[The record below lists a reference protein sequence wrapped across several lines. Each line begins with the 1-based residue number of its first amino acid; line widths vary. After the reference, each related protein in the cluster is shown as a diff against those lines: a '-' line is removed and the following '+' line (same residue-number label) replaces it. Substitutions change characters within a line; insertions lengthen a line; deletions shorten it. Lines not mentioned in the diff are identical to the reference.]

1 MKKNSKKKTKYVEKI
16 DAALKAKDERAEKAA
31 RRELKEMMLK
41 NKQLIKARQA
51 AEWGM
56 RSLQGSFGRLKFPL
70 DANDGPGRHRLVRL
84 CCKLHQ
90 IRAQVVGISQIKNVY
105 ESNWR
110 EGSDGSYDEFCN
122 MAFDDIRRKDRICK
136 YYHIDL

>member
-1 MKKNSKKKTKYVEKI
+1 MKKNSKKKTKCVEKI
-16 DAALKAKDERAEKAA
+16 DAALTGKDERAEKVT
-31 RRELKEMMLK
+31 RRELKEMMPK

-51 AEWGM
+51 AERGM

-70 DANDGPGRHRLVRL
+70 DGPDRHRLVRL

-90 IRAQVVGISQIKNVY
+90 IRARVVGNNQIKNVY

-110 EGSDGSYDEFCN
+110 EGSDRPYDEFCN
-122 MAFDDIRRKDRICK
+122 MVFDDIRRKGRLCK
-136 YYHIDL
+136 YCNIDL

>member
-70 DANDGPGRHRLVRL
+70 DALNLERWSRSSSSRAPLL
-84 CCKLHQ
+84 Q
-90 IRAQVVGISQIKNVY
+90 IAPK
-105 ESNWR
+105 
-110 EGSDGSYDEFCN
+110 
-122 MAFDDIRRKDRICK
+122 
-136 YYHIDL
+136 